1 MTTEKNTKRNP
12 LIFKALFIV
21 CLLSAVYSVYTLIS
35 DYIQKGSINDQAAFL
50 LFAMLVLIYQ
60 YKDHVFKQ

>member
-21 CLLSAVYSVYTLIS
+21 CLLSVVYSIYTLIS
-35 DYIQKGSINDQAAFL
+35 DYIQKGIINDQAAFL